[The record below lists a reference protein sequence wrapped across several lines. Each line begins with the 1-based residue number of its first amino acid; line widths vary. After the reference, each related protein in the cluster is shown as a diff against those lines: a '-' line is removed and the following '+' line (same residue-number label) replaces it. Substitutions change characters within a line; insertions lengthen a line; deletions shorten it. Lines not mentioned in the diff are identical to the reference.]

1 MAGVCV
7 EPTSTLE
14 PLATALACA
23 HFEGRLPAVQPVRI
37 LVADDHEVVRR
48 GVCALL
54 GQETNFEVVCEAA
67 DGVQAV
73 AKAKELQ
80 PDLIVLDISMPDMD
94 GFAAARLI
102 RKVSPTSEI
111 VFLSQ
116 HDSIEVVRQ
125 AFQAGARGYVVKS
138 DIAQELITA
147 LHAAIH
153 KKHYLN
159 DRLSEQV
166 KRRGTLAELGI
177 NS

>member
-1 MAGVCV
+1 
-7 EPTSTLE
+7 
-14 PLATALACA
+14 
-23 HFEGRLPAVQPVRI
+23 
-37 LVADDHEVVRR
+37 
-48 GVCALL
+48 
-54 GQETNFEVVCEAA
+54 
-67 DGVQAV
+67 
-73 AKAKELQ
+73 
-80 PDLIVLDISMPDMD
+80 MPGMD

-102 RKVSPTSEI
+102 RKVSPGSEI

-147 LHAAIH
+147 LRAAIH